1 MIIANAGVAIYFLN
15 WVTLCVFL
23 FALVPAI
30 VLRIV
35 IEERVL
41 FAIEGYSGFA
51 KKRKKLFPG
60 IW

>member
-1 MIIANAGVAIYFLN
+1 MIILNAGVTIYFLN
-15 WVTLCVFL
+15 WVTLCIFL

-41 FAIEGYSGFA
+41 FGIEGYSDFA
-51 KKRKKLFPG
+51 KQRKRFFPLV
-60 IW
+60 W